1 MTRKSRLAFVLGV
14 ALLLCKSIVPSP
26 SACGGEQLTAG
37 LQYAGF
43 DLFGNHNPLSGG
55 IDFLATNE
63 FDASTPFDFGPWNV
77 ALDGPVSLDVSTGG
91 HLLSQFDAHFTT
103 GANGDSDAI
112 PLNYSYTFDTGP
124 QTIQVNGS
132 VLADVDFSLNRLGYY
147 DLKILASGRQTS
159 TADGVVTGTNDFDT
173 GPITMSGNLY
183 ADALAV
189 LTDPLFDRAGQP
201 NFFVRLSGNDTLE
214 TLLSG
219 SSSDRSASLDSDAK
233 LIAQMTSKVVLPPGL
248 ENGNGN
254 GPPGGFNPGQGNGQG
269 NGLGGPAVPEPAVL
283 ALMLVGAPVLVLRQ
297 WRGR

>member
-1 MTRKSRLAFVLGV
+1 MTGKSRSCFLLAA
-14 ALLLCKSIVPSP
+14 ALLLCKSVAPSP
-26 SACGGEQLTAG
+26 SACGGERLTAG

-63 FDASTPFDFGPWNV
+63 FDASTPFDFGAWDV

-91 HLLSQFDAHFTT
+91 RYLSQFDAHFTT
-103 GANGDSDAI
+103 GANGDAAAI
-112 PLNYSYTFDTGP
+112 PLNYLYTFDFGP

-147 DLKILASGRQTS
+147 DLKILASGRRTS
-159 TADGVVTGTNDFDT
+159 TTDGVVTGTNDFDA

-214 TLLSG
+214 ALLSG
-219 SSSDRSASLDSDAK
+219 SSSDRVAMVDAEAK
-233 LIAQMTSKVVLPPGL
+233 RIAETAFKVILPPGL
-248 ENGNGN
+248 ANGNGN
-254 GPPGGFNPGQGNGQG
+254 GPPGGFNAGNGNGQG
-269 NGLGGPAVPEPAVL
+269 GPVVPEPAVL
-283 ALMLVGAPVLVLRQ
+283 ALMLVGAPVLLLRQ
-297 WRGR
+297 WRAR